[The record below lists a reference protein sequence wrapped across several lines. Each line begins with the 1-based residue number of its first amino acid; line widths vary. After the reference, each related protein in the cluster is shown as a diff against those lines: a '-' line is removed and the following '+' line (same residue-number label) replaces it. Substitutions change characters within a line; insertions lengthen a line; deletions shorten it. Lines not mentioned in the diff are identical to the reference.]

1 MRFAAPEQMKG
12 LQDKLLA
19 KRAGAA
25 YGYKADIYSLGVVL
39 LDMFRNHDIFISE
52 LNDIHEAMLREEV
65 HPSLAKTMPEEAVT
79 LIEKMIKKDPEQ
91 RPTLLEVLTND
102 SLPQDEILRKVLPHL
117 QNHKSSVK
125 LNLMR
130 YLGNL

>member
-1 MRFAAPEQMKG
+1 
-12 LQDKLLA
+12 
-19 KRAGAA
+19 
-25 YGYKADIYSLGVVL
+25 
-39 LDMFRNHDIFISE
+39 MFRNHDIFISE
-52 LNDIHEAMLREEV
+52 LNDIHEAILREEV

-130 YLGNL
+130 YLGNLEFPKALEL